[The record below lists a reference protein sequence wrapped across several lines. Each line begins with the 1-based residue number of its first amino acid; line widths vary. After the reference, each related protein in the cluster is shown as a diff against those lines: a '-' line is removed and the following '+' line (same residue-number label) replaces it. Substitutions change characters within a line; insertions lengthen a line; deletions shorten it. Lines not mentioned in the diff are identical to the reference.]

1 MKAALEKLRTQ
12 MQTME
17 TLLEL
22 HKEYQNKSYENERS
36 LQEAKIRYQE
46 NAQKIMR
53 LTIAN
58 KRLLESIEI
67 TDKP

>member
-1 MKAALEKLRTQ
+1 MKLTLEKLKGQ
-12 MQTME
+12 MREMQ

-22 HKEYQNKSYENERS
+22 HKEYQTRSYDNSKSAS
-36 LQEAKIRYQE
+36 EATIRYQE